1 MAAPSSSTKPVETP
15 PDPRSWKRYSQHHE
29 LPLAGATSLFVHALV
44 LGILTLGGV
53 LAAMRWHDERQQ
65 PPAMD
70 VVIMEGSGGGG
81 SPDSGDGNPIGSGPA
96 KTEIGA
102 TEPKQTANPMT
113 PELSPLQPLPMTP
126 TFSPLPTPATES
138 TDDSEVL
145 SALQKLTEDLNAEDK
160 KKADAKVEPPK
171 MPGVDYTKKGSPTAS
186 LGNPGKGGVG
196 NGGGGTGKKGG
207 APGMGDGT
215 GTGFPGGK
223 QITKQDV
230 FAQRWRFDLTG
241 DGKEHANKLAAIG
254 VTLAIPSPRGDI
266 LVIRDLK
273 RRPVSAKN
281 ESLREYK
288 DAVKW
293 YNQRPESIKALVKEL
308 QLPFAPNMVVMLLPK
323 DREEKMAAEEARFAQ
338 EQGRPL
344 NQIRAT
350 WFDFQVKDGVYEP
363 IAIKIE

>member
-1 MAAPSSSTKPVETP
+1 MSTTASSPKPVESP
-15 PDPRSWKRYSQHHE
+15 PDERLWTGYSQHHE

-70 VVIMEGSGGGG
+70 VVMMEGSGGGG
-81 SPDSGDGNPIGSGPA
+81 SPDTGDGNPIGSGPM

-102 TEPKQTANPMT
+102 VDVKQQPSPMSA
-113 PELSPLQPLPMTP
+113 ELPMIQPLPTVP
-126 TFSPLPTPATES
+126 TASPTLVPS
-138 TDDSEVL
+138 TDTVEDPEVL
-145 SALQKLTEDLNAEDK
+145 SALLKLTEDLNAEDK
-160 KKADAKVEPPK
+160 KKAAAKIEPPK
-171 MPGVDYTKKGSPTAS
+171 MPGVDYSKKGTQTAS
-186 LGNPGKGGVG
+186 VSNPGKGGVG

-230 FAQRWRFDLTG
+230 FSQRWRFDLTG

-254 VTLAIPSPRGDI
+254 VTLAVPGPRGDI
-266 LVIRDLK
+266 LVIRDLN
-273 RRPVSAKN
+273 RRPVAAKTD
-281 ESLREYK
+281 SLREYK

-293 YNQRPESIKALVKEL
+293 YNQRPESIRALAKEL
-308 QLPFAPNMVVMLLPK
+308 QLAFAPNMVVMLLPK
-323 DREEKMAAEEARFAQ
+323 EREEKMAAEEARFAL

-350 WFDFQVKDGVYEP
+350 WFDFQLKDGVYEP
-363 IAIKIE
+363 VAIKIE